1 MCGIA
6 GFVESPSVAEP
17 FPAERRRAL
26 IGAMCDAIRHRG
38 PDDEGAWS
46 DHGVAIGMRRLSIID
61 LAGGHQP
68 IHNEDR
74 TVWIV
79 FNGEIYNFGE
89 LRRQLEQAGHRF
101 YTSTDT
107 EAIVHA
113 YEQWGA
119 AAISRLRGMFGLA
132 IWDTRSRT
140 LLLARDRIGIKPLHY
155 AERNGRLYFG
165 SEIKSI
171 LCAPGVDREIDLDAL
186 DHYLSFL
193 YTPRERS
200 IFRGVQKLPPGHMLV
215 WQDGRHRVERYWE
228 VPADEH
234 FEGSEADA
242 VAALREVLADA
253 VRSHLVSD
261 VPLGAFLSGG
271 IDSSVIVGLMA
282 ETAGARVKTFSIGF
296 DEPAFD
302 ELTHARRVAD
312 HFGTDHHELV
322 VKPDA
327 IRILD
332 ALIAHFD
339 EPFADSSAIPTW
351 YVSEMARKHVTV
363 VLSGDGGDELFGGYD
378 RYLPHPRVAAFD
390 RYGPKALRR
399 VATLAAARLPHGARG
414 KNFLRHVGRDEK
426 GRYID
431 AIRFFSA
438 DEKPA
443 LLDAGLRRRLAGPDP
458 EYVLSQHFDRFAQL
472 PWTSQ
477 MMRFDTETYLP
488 EDVLTKVDRMSMA
501 HSIESRV
508 PLLDSEVIAFA
519 SGLPAGMKIKDGR
532 RKHILKEV
540 AATLLPKDIVDR
552 RKQGFGVPI
561 GVWFRGNLRELF
573 ADTLLSARTLQ
584 RGYFQPAF
592 VRLLVNEHLAGK
604 RDHTLRLWQL
614 VVFERWH
621 QQYVDAISST
631 ADLKVRVTPDTAD
644 RKVRTT
650 GGQGGGLPQSERELP
665 LVARRLVG

>member
-6 GFVESPSVAEP
+6 GFVEAPDLAAP
-17 FPAERRRAL
+17 FGAAARQTL
-26 IGAMCDAIRHRG
+26 VQAMCDAIRHRG
-38 PDDEGAWS
+38 PDDQGIWTGE
-46 DHGVAIGMRRLSIID
+46 GVAIGMRRLSIID
-61 LAGGHQP
+61 LATGHQP

-74 TVWIV
+74 SVWIV
-79 FNGEIYNFGE
+79 FNGEIYNFQE
-89 LRRQLEQAGHRF
+89 LRHTLTGCGHRF
-101 YTSTDT
+101 YTATDT

-113 YEQWGA
+113 YEQWGP
-119 AAISRLRGMFGLA
+119 AAIGRLRGMFGLA
-132 IWDTRSRT
+132 IWDTRTRT

-155 AERNGRLYFG
+155 AQAGGRLYFG

-171 LCAPGVDREIDLDAL
+171 LQAADVPRDLDPDAL

-193 YTPRERS
+193 YTPCDGT
-200 IFRGVQKLPPGHMLV
+200 IFSGIGKLPPGHLLLY
-215 WQDGRHRVERYWE
+215 QDGRLRIEQYWQ
-228 VPADEH
+228 VPTEEN
-234 FEGSEADA
+234 FRGTEADA
-242 VAALREVLADA
+242 TVQLREVLAGA

-271 IDSSVIVGLMA
+271 IDSSVVVGLMA
-282 ETAGARVKTFSIGF
+282 EAGGPPVKTFSIGF

-302 ELTHARRVAD
+302 ELEHARRVAR
-312 HFGTDHHELV
+312 HFGTDHHEFV

-332 ALIAHFD
+332 EVIAHFD

-351 YVSEMARKHVTV
+351 YVSEMARRHVTV

-378 RYLPHPRVAAFD
+378 RYVPHPRVVAFD

-399 VATLAAARLPHGARG
+399 VAALAGARLPHGARG
-414 KNFLRHVGRDEK
+414 KNFLRHVGRDDR

-431 AIRFFSA
+431 AIRLFSA

-443 LLDAGLRRRLAGPDP
+443 LLSADVFRRLGSPDP
-458 EYVLSQHFDRFAQL
+458 EQRLADRFERFRHLAW
-472 PWTSQ
+472 PSQ
-477 MMRFDTETYLP
+477 MMRFDAETYLP

-508 PLLDSEVIAFA
+508 PLLDNDVIAFA
-519 SGLPAGMKIKDGR
+519 STLPAAMKIKNGR

-540 AATLLPKDIVDR
+540 AATLLPREVIDR

-584 RGYFQPAF
+584 RGYFQPSF
-592 VRLLVNEHLAGK
+592 VRLLVDEHLSGK

-621 QQYVDAISST
+621 RQYVDTGVGQLT
-631 ADLKVRVTPDTAD
+631 AAR
-644 RKVRTT
+644 
-650 GGQGGGLPQSERELP
+650 P
-665 LVARRLVG
+665 LAALG